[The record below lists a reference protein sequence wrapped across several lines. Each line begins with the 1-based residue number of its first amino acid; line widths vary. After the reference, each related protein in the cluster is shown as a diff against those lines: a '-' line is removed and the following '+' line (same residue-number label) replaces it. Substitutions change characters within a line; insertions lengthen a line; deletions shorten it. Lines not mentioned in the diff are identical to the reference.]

1 MSATVETAYVA
12 KRREVSRLLDRLAIL
27 IGQNDA
33 TNRNTRNWGDVGDM
47 ERVLGAVQI
56 AVDVLRVNPPAH
68 CHQHPVPYPGCP
80 NCPVSA

>member
-1 MSATVETAYVA
+1 MSATIEDAYQPKRMEVA
-12 KRREVSRLLDRLAIL
+12 TLVGKLAKLLTDSEI
-27 IGQNDA
+27 A
-33 TNRNTRNWGDVGDM
+33 TRTTRNWGDVGDM

>member
-1 MSATVETAYVA
+1 MVAAENAYQS
-12 KRREVSRLLDRLAIL
+12 KSMEVLMFVNRL
-27 IGQNDA
+27 IGLVADNDA
-33 TNRNTRNWGDVGDM
+33 ANRATRNWGDVGDM

>member
-1 MSATVETAYVA
+1 MSAVETAYQTKRDEAVA
-12 KRREVSRLLDRLAIL
+12 LLVKLSMLVD
-27 IGQNDA
+27 QNDHG
-33 TNRNTRNWGDVGDM
+33 NRQTRNWGDVGDM